1 MKPGN
6 FFILLLFL
14 PSWVSAES
22 IPYPLEEIERP
33 LTLPTGMWEVGL
45 GIAHVK
51 WSQDNELFPLV
62 SLRYGIT
69 DNLEFEPLGLR
80 YRFFRND
87 QFQTSVRAALKAI
100 GQSTSGGTLAL
111 MEAGVDMRYR
121 YSPKFAVLYTL
132 EQRYYQ
138 YSKQSDIADLSIGIG
153 PLIQLTE
160 RGALALNFS
169 YRELSGTE
177 DSQGFLTKATFIW
190 ALYPDLDLK
199 FEGMYS
205 DIQASGD
212 FRYLGNMYKST
223 VGTQIKWR
231 F

>member
-1 MKPGN
+1 MKPVN
-6 FFILLLFL
+6 FVILLLFL

-22 IPYPLEEIERP
+22 ISYPLEEIERP
-33 LTLPTGMWEVGL
+33 LTLPAGMWEVGL

-51 WSQDNELFPLV
+51 WSQGNELLPLA

-69 DNLEFEPLGLR
+69 DNLEFEPFGLR

-87 QFQTSVRAALKAI
+87 QLQTSVRAALKAI

-111 MEAGVDMRYR
+111 MEVGVDMKYR
-121 YSPKFAVLYTL
+121 YSSKAAVLYTF
-132 EQRYYQ
+132 EQRHYQ
-138 YSKQSDIADLSIGIG
+138 YSKQSDITDFSIGIG

-160 RGALALNFS
+160 RGALALNFA

-177 DSQGFLTKATFIW
+177 DAQGYLAKATFTW
-190 ALYPDLDLK
+190 VLRPDLDLK

-212 FRYLGNMYKST
+212 FRYLGNMYKSA